1 MQMNPVD
8 VTSEVTYFHF
18 KMNLLSD
25 GSLSYEL
32 GALCAGR
39 DRGAGRWGWPS
50 QVDAALC
57 LALPHWSALHLQL
70 VPTCGTR
77 WTY

>member
-39 DRGAGRWGWPS
+39 DRGAGRWG
-50 QVDAALC
+50 
-57 LALPHWSALHLQL
+57 
-70 VPTCGTR
+70 
-77 WTY
+77 